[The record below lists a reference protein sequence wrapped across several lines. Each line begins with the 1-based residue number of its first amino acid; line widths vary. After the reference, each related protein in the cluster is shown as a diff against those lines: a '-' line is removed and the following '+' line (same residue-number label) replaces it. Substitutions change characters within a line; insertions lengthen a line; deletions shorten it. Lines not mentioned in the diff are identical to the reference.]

1 MKILTFDIGGTDIKY
16 ALCDENFVISKKQ
29 KVPTDAQ
36 KGGKALIEKVIS
48 IIEEFE
54 DIDRIGISTA
64 GQVDS
69 TSGTVVYSTGNIPE
83 YTGTKVKKI
92 IEERTGIPAFV
103 ENDVNS
109 FALGEAR
116 FGAGKDK
123 SDFICLTYGTGI
135 GGAIYLNNQ
144 LYKGSGSSAGEF
156 GHMIIHSNGK
166 DCTCGGCGCYECY
179 ASAKALVQKVNENNS
194 LKLDGIEIFKEEN
207 FSKPAIRNAVDEWID
222 EVITGLINIVYIFN
236 PSLIILGGGIM
247 NEPYI
252 INAIDRKIYNQ
263 LMENFRSVKI
273 VQSGLGS
280 NSALLGVASEA
291 INLKDISI
299 K

>member
-16 ALCDENFVISKKQ
+16 ALCDENFVISNKQ
-29 KVPTDAQ
+29 KMPTDAQ

-48 IIEEFE
+48 IIEEFD

-69 TSGTVVYSTGNIPE
+69 TVGTVVYSTGNIPD
-83 YTGTKVKKI
+83 YTGTEVKKI
-92 IEERTGIPAFV
+92 IESRTGIPTFV
-103 ENDVNS
+103 ENDVNA

-144 LYKGSGSSAGEF
+144 LYKGAGSSAGEF
-156 GHMIIHSNGK
+156 GHLIINSKGK
-166 DCTCGGCGCYECY
+166 NCTCGGHGCYECY
-179 ASAKALVQKVNENNS
+179 ASAKALVQKVSECNTTELN
-194 LKLDGIEIFKEEN
+194 GIEIFREEN
-207 FSKPAIRNAVDEWID
+207 FSKPEIRTAVDEWID
-222 EVITGLINIVYIFN
+222 EIVTGLINIVYIFN

-252 INAIDRKIYNQ
+252 IDAIDRKIYNQ
-263 LMENFRSVKI
+263 LMENFRGVKI
-273 VQSGLGS
+273 VQSELGS

-291 INLKDISI
+291 IKLTDIS